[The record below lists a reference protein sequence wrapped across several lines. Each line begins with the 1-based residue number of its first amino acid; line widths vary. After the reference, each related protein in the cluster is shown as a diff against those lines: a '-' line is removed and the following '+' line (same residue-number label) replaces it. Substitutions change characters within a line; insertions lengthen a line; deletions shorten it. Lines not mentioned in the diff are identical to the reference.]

1 MLDKVIWRIV
11 LAVLIIC
18 VIVLGWVFSI
28 LLIFNRQVEIP
39 ITIVNYKNYYEALS
53 ILQKELGKNPCKFN
67 DSQYKEYVEKDL
79 GLSFYIYKE
88 KDLGNKFNGKAY
100 PTIRTIFLH
109 EELTGYE
116 YCEVFVHEA
125 IHIKRC
131 IKNEKYVCY
140 ETFKYLYEDEVLHHV
155 GVAYAWKQMNTSYS
169 WDYNIQTQVI
179 YYLTN
184 Q

>member
-11 LAVLIIC
+11 LAILIIC
-18 VIVLGWVFSI
+18 VIVLGWIFSI

-39 ITIVNYKNYYEALS
+39 ITSVNYKNYYEALN

-100 PTIRTIFLH
+100 PT
-109 EELTGYE
+109 
-116 YCEVFVHEA
+116 
-125 IHIKRC
+125 
-131 IKNEKYVCY
+131 
-140 ETFKYLYEDEVLHHV
+140 
-155 GVAYAWKQMNTSYS
+155 TSYILFDKS
-169 WDYNIQTQVI
+169 VKI
-179 YYLTN
+179 
-184 Q
+184 